1 MDWDRLKT
9 FYHVATAG
17 SISKAMGTINLSQSA
32 ITRQIQSLEHSL
44 KTKLFKRHTKGLTLT
59 EQGTY
64 LFEET
69 EKIFADLNSIEK
81 KIVEFKST
89 PSGNLSIN
97 TTVGF
102 GSMWLSPRIN
112 EFVQD
117 FPEINLKLNYSE
129 DEQDMLRQDY
139 DIGIWMRRP
148 KHLDLVSKHIATIKY
163 HIYGSA
169 QYINEKGMPYRRSDL
184 SQHRLITYGTGKPS
198 PLSDTNWI
206 LKTGIQKNQKIRK
219 PHITINNLYG
229 LLVAVETGAG
239 LAALPDYMVQHKAHL
254 VKVLPEIEGPTY
266 EVHMVYHENL
276 KGSLK
281 IIAFRD
287 FLIDKIKQWRF

>member
-69 EKIFADLNSIEK
+69 EKIFSDLNSIEK

-112 EFVQD
+112 EFIQD
-117 FPEINLKLNYSE
+117 YPEINLKLNYSE

-281 IIAFRD
+281 ITAFRD

>member
-69 EKIFADLNSIEK
+69 EKIFSDLNSIEK

-287 FLIDKIKQWRF
+287 FLINKIKQWRF

>member
-59 EQGTY
+59 EQGAY

-239 LAALPDYMVQHKAHL
+239 LAALPDYMVQHKAHV

>member
-1 MDWDRLKT
+1 
-9 FYHVATAG
+9 
-17 SISKAMGTINLSQSA
+17 
-32 ITRQIQSLEHSL
+32 
-44 KTKLFKRHTKGLTLT
+44 
-59 EQGTY
+59 
-64 LFEET
+64 
-69 EKIFADLNSIEK
+69 
-81 KIVEFKST
+81 
-89 PSGNLSIN
+89 
-97 TTVGF
+97 VGF

-112 EFVQD
+112 EFIHGY
-117 FPEINLKLNYSE
+117 PEINLKLNYSE
-129 DEQDMLRQDY
+129 DEQDMLRQNY

-148 KHLDLVSKHIATIKY
+148 KHLDLISKHIATIKY

-169 QYINEKGMPYRRSDL
+169 HYINEMGMPIRRSEL
-184 SQHRLITYGTGKPS
+184 NKHRLITYGTGKPS

-206 LKTGIQKNQKIRK
+206 LKTGVAKNQKTRK

-254 VKVLPEIEGPTY
+254 VKVLPEIEGPSY

-281 IIAFRD
+281 LIAFRD
-287 FLIDKIKQWRF
+287 FLMKKIDQWRF